1 MVWKH
6 NIAFISSAGNS
17 GPALSTVG
25 APGGSSTAILGI
37 GAYVSPVMA
46 AAAHSIRDPPEE
58 GLQYTWSS
66 RGPCTDGAI
75 GVAFSAPGGAIAP
88 VPTWT
93 REGRT
98 LMNGTSMAS
107 PNACGGWALLVS
119 CLKARGVA
127 STSPE
132 LIRRACENTA
142 TPIGDTSD
150 AVLTSGRGLLQVD
163 KAWEYLEKSLELG
176 IPDAWY
182 SLEVSGLGNQRLMK
196 ARGVYLRGEFG
207 AEPKKEFRCTVT
219 PQVHEDASI
228 LDARVTIEDHVALKS
243 TGSWITCP
251 DQILVTHGGRGFNI
265 LVDTSGL
272 EAGLHYEE
280 VHGYDLCHQWR
291 GPLFRVPVTVLVPQ
305 FCPPGASEVTF
316 ESEFFSP
323 GKVTRHFVQPPEGAT
338 WAELTLTAE
347 GDVSNPK
354 TFMIRASQVAPQRHH
369 KESEYRST
377 VVMDEHS
384 VRKIK
389 FSVLDR
395 SCLEIVLSQF
405 WLSLGTCTVSSRL
418 VFHGL
423 RARGADNGVH
433 LDESFGHARLDV
445 ETKFA
450 PETLNPSASLSHLQV
465 GLRPHNST
473 LLAEKDLRDSL
484 PDGRMSYV
492 LSLDYK
498 FSLPEARKVKPHLPT
513 NDAIYD
519 SQLEGQLYMIADTSK
534 RLLSWGDAYPE
545 EASLQKGSYLIKLCF
560 RHDDRETLGKFKQQ
574 VLFLRQSITSIPV
587 PIHRSHSDRLLKR
600 RSVKDSLVLGPGIT
614 LPLFVGLP
622 SKQLPALAVPGTTLL
637 GNLTL
642 SKDSPLKLKLE
653 YSVPPAPVK
662 ADDKASS
669 PRDSMVGAAKNTEDL
684 AKILLDSVRDSKI
697 SCFEKLKVDCEET
710 SRTFDAFSEILLNEY
725 PGHLPLLKA
734 ILKGLVS
741 ADDKAR
747 PNSHRDIISAA
758 QNVIEHID
766 VELLATYFSR
776 KTALEGEKD
785 DERKEKNETKAS
797 LLDALENKCLSLSK
811 LINVADTEGKDGLKH
826 EFRSSFADLGRWCA
840 TKAEHPILHAEKEDL
855 DGRFACGIQILSA
868 AVGKGK
874 KEEEIYSKR
883 EALYS
888 KLGWGHAVF
897 LERSLRRV
905 HFPPGEYLPPF

>member
-1 MVWKH
+1 M
-6 NIAFISSAGNS
+6 
-17 GPALSTVG
+17 STVG

-37 GAYVSPVMA
+37 GAYVSPSMA
-46 AAAHSIRDPPEE
+46 AAAHSVRDPPEE

-119 CLKARGVA
+119 CLKARGA
-127 STSPE
+127 TASPE

-142 TPIGDTSD
+142 KPIGDTSD

-163 KAWEYLEKSLELG
+163 KAWEYIEKSLELG
-176 IPDAWY
+176 IPDVWY
-182 SLEVSGLGNQRLMK
+182 SVHVSGTGNQRLMK
-196 ARGVYLRGEFG
+196 GRGVYIRGEFG

-219 PQVHEDASI
+219 PRVHEDASI
-228 LDARVTIEDHVALKS
+228 LDARVTIEDHVALKC
-243 TGSWITCP
+243 TGGWVSCP
-251 DQILVTHGGRGFNI
+251 EQILVTHGGRGFNI
-265 LVDTSGL
+265 FVDTSGL

-291 GPLFRVPVTVLVPQ
+291 GPLFRIPVTVVVPRQ
-305 FCPPGASEVTF
+305 LPPGASELTF
-316 ESEFFSP
+316 ENTLFSP
-323 GKVTRHFVQPPEGAT
+323 GKVVRHFVQPPEGAT

-369 KESEYRST
+369 KESEHRST
-377 VVMDEHS
+377 VVMDEHT

-405 WLSLGTCTVSSRL
+405 WLSLGTCAVGTRL

-433 LDESFGHARLDV
+433 LDESLGHARLDV
-445 ETKFA
+445 EDHLR
-450 PETLNPSASLSHLQV
+450 PEIIAPSARFTHLQV
-465 GLRPHNST
+465 GLRPHNSI

-484 PDGRMSYV
+484 PDGRMTYK
-492 LSLDYK
+492 LLLEYK

-519 SQLEGQLYMIADTSK
+519 SQLEGQLYMIADMSK
-534 RLLSWGDAYPE
+534 RLLTWGDAYPE
-545 EASLQKGSYLIKLCF
+545 ESSLQKGSYLIKLCF
-560 RHDDRETLGKFKQQ
+560 RHDDIATLGKFKQQ
-574 VLFLRQSITSIPV
+574 VLVLRQSITSIPV
-587 PIHRSHSDRLLKR
+587 PIYRSHSDSLLKR
-600 RSVKDSLVLGPGIT
+600 RPVKDDLVLGPGIT

-622 SKQLPALAVPGTTLL
+622 SKQLPALAVPGTTLV
-637 GNLTL
+637 GNMTL

-662 ADDKASS
+662 ADDKAPS
-669 PRDSMVGAAKNTEDL
+669 PRDSMVEAAKNTEDL
-684 AKILLDSVRDSKI
+684 AKILLDNVRDSKI

-741 ADDKAR
+741 ADGKAR
-747 PNSHRDIISAA
+747 PNAHRDIVTAA
-758 QNVIEHID
+758 SNVIKHID
-766 VELLATYFSR
+766 VEQLAIYFSR
-776 KTALEGEKD
+776 KTALEGEKK
-785 DERKEKNETKAS
+785 DEKKEKGEMKAL
-797 LLDALENKCLSLSK
+797 LLDALQNKCSALSK
-811 LINVADTEGKDGLKH
+811 LINSEGKSDVLSN

-855 DGRFACGIQILSA
+855 DGRSACGIQILSTA
-868 AVGKGK
+868 LEKGK

-883 EALYS
+883 EVLYS

-897 LERSLRRV
+897 MEKLLRRA
-905 HFPPGEYLPPF
+905 HFPPGDYLPPF